1 MQIRKKR
8 VLLPF
13 LLLGILLLN
22 LLIIKAQDEPPMPNL
37 LIVGEFINTN
47 ETSSFP
53 DTFERFQQIAN
64 NLSEEES
71 RKAYLKQEWTKILA
85 ENKVLGP
92 VLYYTDKIFS
102 FLNPFW
108 ELVLKIP
115 FSWSWIFILSLGM
128 WIVLIFVFYSTAAP
142 FTQSNFWINLIIA
155 FCVATLAGISGGI
168 NQGVL
173 FLVAPL
179 QNIWTVVLA
188 VFIAVCIVIIY
199 RGLMKNL
206 EIGIKEKGKK
216 DRAEIREMK
225 ENAHEKIITTKLK
238 GEGL

>member
-1 MQIRKKR
+1 MKNEKK
-8 VLLPF
+8 VLLISSLF
-13 LLLGILLLN
+13 IILLLSI
-22 LLIIKAQDEPPMPNL
+22 IIKAQESPPMPNL
-37 LIVGEFINTN
+37 PIIGEFVNTN
-47 ETSSFP
+47 ETQGLP
-53 DTFERFQQIAN
+53 DTFEKFQKTADT
-64 NLSEEES
+64 LSEAES
-71 RKAYLKQEWTKILA
+71 RKAYLQQEWTKILA
-85 ENKVLGP
+85 ENKVIGP
-92 VLYYTDKIFS
+92 VLYYTDGIFS

-128 WIVLIFVFYSTAAP
+128 WIILIFVFYSTAAP
-142 FTQSNFWINLIIA
+142 FTQSNFWINSIIA
-155 FCVATLAGISGGI
+155 FCVATLCGISGGI

-179 QNIWTVVLA
+179 QNIWTVVLV
-188 VFIAVCIVIIY
+188 VFVAICIVIIY

-206 EIGIKEKGKK
+206 KKGIREKGKK

-225 ENAHEKIITTKLK
+225 ESAHEKIIGTKLK